1 MFSKHESY
9 NKHIFV
15 NTIKVDKK
23 KESKTTPHVSTKISA
38 YDRVV
43 QIVTNND
50 NNDIKPEEEAQ
61 KSTYDYLDNY
71 LSLFVLLKTQCFQT
85 HPDLLHSL
93 SLREVLRDKLLLYW
107 L

>member
-1 MFSKHESY
+1 MFSKHELY
-9 NKHIFV
+9 NKNIFV

-23 KESKTTPHVSTKISA
+23 KESKTTPNVNTKISA

-50 NNDIKPEEEAQ
+50 NNEIKPEEEAK
-61 KSTYDYLDNY
+61 KSTYDYLHEY
-71 LSLFVLLKTQCFQT
+71 LSLLKIQCFQT
-85 HPDLLHSL
+85 HLVQHCSL

>member
-9 NKHIFV
+9 NQNMFV

-23 KESKTTPHVSTKISA
+23 KESKTTPNVNTKMSA

-50 NNDIKPEEEAQ
+50 NNEIKPEEEANKQ
-61 KSTYDYLDNY
+61 
-71 LSLFVLLKTQCFQT
+71 V
-85 HPDLLHSL
+85 HMII
-93 SLREVLRDKLLLYW
+93 
-107 L
+107 

>member
-9 NKHIFV
+9 NNKIFV

-23 KESKTTPHVSTKISA
+23 KESKTTPNVNTKISA

-50 NNDIKPEEEAQ
+50 NNEMKPEEDSQ
-61 KSTYDYLDNY
+61 NKYI
-71 LSLFVLLKTQCFQT
+71 
-85 HPDLLHSL
+85 
-93 SLREVLRDKLLLYW
+93 
-107 L
+107 

>member
-1 MFSKHESY
+1 MFSKHETDKK
-9 NKHIFV
+9 NIFV

-50 NNDIKPEEEAQ
+50 NNEIKPEE
-61 KSTYDYLDNY
+61 
-71 LSLFVLLKTQCFQT
+71 
-85 HPDLLHSL
+85 
-93 SLREVLRDKLLLYW
+93 
-107 L
+107 